1 MIQLTTEQIEK
12 YVNQYF
18 DEMIAK
24 DSNYIGNCDSS
35 WIYDAT
41 DWLCMREEFQQDYIH
56 EDSVREFANYSR
68 VIWNK
73 MYNDLYAYDD
83 YSNIIRTLAFDHV
96 TELQRICYPAKE
108 ILCSENYTKHL
119 TKEQLTK
126 REELFTRI
134 NSHLAPMLKD
144 LNELS
149 KELTTEKTEQ

>member
-73 MYNDLYAYDD
+73 MYNERYAYDD
-83 YSNIIRTLAFDHV
+83 YSNI
-96 TELQRICYPAKE
+96 TEIKYP
-108 ILCSENYTKHL
+108 
-119 TKEQLTK
+119 
-126 REELFTRI
+126 
-134 NSHLAPMLKD
+134 
-144 LNELS
+144 NELKKTNEFYINDLLSS
-149 KELTTEKTEQ
+149 KGNFMF